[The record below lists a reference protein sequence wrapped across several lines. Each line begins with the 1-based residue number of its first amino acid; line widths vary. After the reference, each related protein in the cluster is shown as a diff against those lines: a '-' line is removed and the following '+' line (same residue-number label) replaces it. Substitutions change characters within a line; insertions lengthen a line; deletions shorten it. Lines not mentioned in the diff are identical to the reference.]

1 MSLPEDA
8 THFGM
13 GSGQFPIAEPV
24 LQQRLQKLGKEHK
37 CYKRNGLRFLQK
49 HCFQETTLVAP
60 KLNQRLPA
68 QRDKPCGEKHR
79 GFCKQE
85 VVDDDDEKVIFESMV
100 AHLKKNE
107 HMDRSGDVIYSF
119 LIWRQQEEEIMLA
132 DRQYYQF
139 MFFRGAPKYAT
150 TYARMDRIG
159 TNENGLR
166 LALEKESALPCRAAE
181 LTKHIS
187 VNAMSVEKAAKQLQT
202 PTSKHS
208 IRVTSTK
215 QPKSDATP
223 IVSPINT
230 LELLLYSVSA
240 AMVWSY
246 MCAT

>member
-119 LIWRQQEEEIMLA
+119 LIWRQQEEEITLA

-159 TNENGLR
+159 TNEMFLR
-166 LALEKESALPCRAAE
+166 LALEKRVGTSLPCCRADKAHLGE
-181 LTKHIS
+181 CDECGEGGQAIT
-187 VNAMSVEKAAKQLQT
+187 NANKQTQHQSYINEATEKRCDTDSK
-202 PTSKHS
+202 SDKHS
-208 IRVTSTK
+208 RVV
-215 QPKSDATP
+215 
-223 IVSPINT
+223 IV
-230 LELLLYSVSA
+230 
-240 AMVWSY
+240 
-246 MCAT
+246 

>member
-1 MSLPEDA
+1 
-8 THFGM
+8 
-13 GSGQFPIAEPV
+13 
-24 LQQRLQKLGKEHK
+24 
-37 CYKRNGLRFLQK
+37 
-49 HCFQETTLVAP
+49 
-60 KLNQRLPA
+60 
-68 QRDKPCGEKHR
+68 
-79 GFCKQE
+79 
-85 VVDDDDEKVIFESMV
+85 
-100 AHLKKNE
+100 
-107 HMDRSGDVIYSF
+107 MDRSGDVIYSF